1 MSRLSVRNLDN
12 EEVGDI
18 ELDDAVF
25 GLPVRG
31 DILARVV
38 NWQLAKRR
46 AGTHKTK
53 GISDV
58 QGTTKKPYKQKGT
71 GRARQGSLRSPQFR
85 GGAVI
90 FGPVVRSHEFDL
102 QKKVRRLGLKT
113 ALSAK
118 HREGKLVIIDAA
130 HAGEAKTK
138 ALRARLD
145 ALGWRSALIIDGPAV
160 DHNFAL
166 AARNLPQ
173 IDVLPQ
179 QGANVYDIL
188 RRDTL
193 VLTRAAV
200 EQLQA
205 RLK

>member
-1 MSRLSVRNLDN
+1 MKLTVRNLDN

-18 ELDDAVF
+18 ELADEVF
-25 GLPVRG
+25 GVKVRR

-53 GISDV
+53 GISDI

-90 FGPVVRSHEFDL
+90 FGPVVRSHAFGL
-102 QKKVRRLGLKT
+102 QKKVRRLGLKS

-118 HREGKLVIIDAA
+118 HGEGKLVVIDAA
-130 HAGEAKTK
+130 KLEEGKTK
-138 ALRARLD
+138 ALRTRFA
-145 ALGWRSALIIDGPAV
+145 ALGWDSVLILDGPEL
-160 DHNFAL
+160 DPLFMR
-166 AARNLPQ
+166 AARNLPKV
-173 IDVLPQ
+173 DVLPQ

-200 EQLQA
+200 EHLEA

>member
-1 MSRLSVRNLDN
+1 VKLVVRNLDN
-12 EEVGDI
+12 QEVGDI
-18 ELDDAVF
+18 ELAESVF
-25 GLPVRG
+25 GLPVRR

-46 AGTHKTK
+46 AGTHQTK
-53 GISDV
+53 GISDIR
-58 QGTTKKPYKQKGT
+58 GTTKKPYKQKGT

-85 GGAVI
+85 GGARI
-90 FGPVVRSHEFDL
+90 FGPIVRTHAFAL

-118 HREGKLVIIDAA
+118 HGEGKLVVIDTARIA
-130 HAGEAKTK
+130 EAKTK

-145 ALGWRSALIIDGPAV
+145 ALGWASVLIIDGPVV
-160 DHNFAL
+160 DAAFAR

-173 IDVLPQ
+173 VDVLPQ

-200 EQLQA
+200 RDLQA
-205 RLK
+205 RLQ